1 MLDRT
6 RILPGLLQQLREQG
20 IVAVLTVGVGRATTY
35 VLSLIALTEG
45 TGCECSGTASP
56 VAYVKTPM
64 QYTRI
69 YTGWRL
75 CDTSDPQVSLCDTKW
90 GFMSHNDQTRPAAGP
105 AGEG

>member
-45 TGCECSGTASP
+45 D
-56 VAYVKTPM
+56 
-64 QYTRI
+64 
-69 YTGWRL
+69 RL
-75 CDTSDPQVSLCDTKW
+75 
-90 GFMSHNDQTRPAAGP
+90 
-105 AGEG
+105 

>member
-45 TGCECSGTASP
+45 AGCEYPDICKRFCVYQNPDPIYTKF
-56 VAYVKTPM
+56 VV
-64 QYTRI
+64 YTRV
-69 YTGWRL
+69 YTNHIPGA
-75 CDTSDPQVSLCDTKW
+75 VV
-90 GFMSHNDQTRPAAGP
+90 GH
-105 AGEG
+105 